1 LKGDDIVSLGSLSIA
16 YNNVTTAN
24 SFSTA
29 MLGKELD
36 NTEEMGK
43 QLAKEIK
50 QAPGPSLESM
60 VNPAIGGNIDLYI

>member
-1 LKGDDIVSLGSLSIA
+1 MNMGSLSIA

-29 MLGKELD
+29 ILGKELD

-43 QLAKEIK
+43 EIAKEIM

-60 VNPAIGGNIDLYI
+60 VNPNIDLLI

>member
-1 LKGDDIVSLGSLSIA
+1 MSLGSLNIA

-29 MLGKELD
+29 ILGRELD

-43 QLAKEIK
+43 ELAKEIK

-60 VNPAIGGNIDLYI
+60 VNPAIGKHIDLLI